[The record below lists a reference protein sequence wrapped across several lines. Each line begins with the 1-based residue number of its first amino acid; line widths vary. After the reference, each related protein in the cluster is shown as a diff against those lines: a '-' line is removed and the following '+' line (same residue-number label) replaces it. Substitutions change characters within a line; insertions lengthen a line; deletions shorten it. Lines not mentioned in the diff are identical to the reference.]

1 MRGWSSRVCLCG
13 APAGLASH
21 MFCIIT
27 TTCQTVRIGSTKADS
42 NTLQALCY
50 AVQFNG
56 MEWNLC
62 NTTQYHTMQCN
73 AIEWGSWIQTL
84 AHGSVL
90 VPCCKIAARCK
101 HASKL
106 TPAWQSRIQV
116 SLHAPKFI
124 KIALSVAFPVS
135 CTFNVIHA

>member
-1 MRGWSSRVCLCG
+1 MEFM
-13 APAGLASH
+13 H
-21 MFCIIT
+21 Y
-27 TTCQTVRIGSTKADS
+27 
-42 NTLQALCY
+42 N
-50 AVQFNG
+50 AVPYNA
-56 MEWNLC
+56 
-62 NTTQYHTMQCN
+62 MQCN
-73 AIEWGSWIQTL
+73 AIKWDAIKWDAWIQTL

-116 SLHAPKFI
+116 SLHASKFI
-124 KIALSVAFPVS
+124 NIARSVAFPVS